1 MRLKKMV
8 NLYLL
13 AYWKSKKMIRIFKG
27 LKANY
32 FNLFKENKGCFKRL
46 YNAATDVLCFIL
58 SFMLLTTLTPL
69 LFVIYFF
76 RVWRKKKYERNI
88 L

>member
-1 MRLKKMV
+1 
-8 NLYLL
+8 
-13 AYWKSKKMIRIFKG
+13 MIRILKG

-46 YNAATDVLCFIL
+46 YNDAADVLCFIL
-58 SFMLLTTLTPL
+58 SLMLLTILTPF

-76 RVWRKKKYERNI
+76 RLRKKKKYERNF

>member
-1 MRLKKMV
+1 
-8 NLYLL
+8 
-13 AYWKSKKMIRIFKG
+13 MIRILKG
-27 LKANY
+27 LKSNY

-46 YNAATDVLCFIL
+46 YNAVADVLCFIL
-58 SFMLLTTLTPL
+58 SLMLLTILTPF

-76 RVWRKKKYERNI
+76 RVLRKKKHERNF

>member
-1 MRLKKMV
+1 MF
-8 NLYLL
+8 
-13 AYWKSKKMIRIFKG
+13 RIFKG

-58 SFMLLTTLTPL
+58 SLMLLTILTPL

-76 RVWRKKKYERNI
+76 RLRKKKKYERNF

>member
-1 MRLKKMV
+1 
-8 NLYLL
+8 
-13 AYWKSKKMIRIFKG
+13 MIRILKG
-27 LKANY
+27 LKSNY
-32 FNLFKENKGCFKRL
+32 SNLFKENKGCFKRL
-46 YNAATDVLCFIL
+46 YNDATDVLCFLL

-76 RVWRKKKYERNI
+76 RLMKKKKYERNI

>member
-1 MRLKKMV
+1 
-8 NLYLL
+8 
-13 AYWKSKKMIRIFKG
+13 MIRILKG
-27 LKANY
+27 LKSNY

-46 YNAATDVLCFIL
+46 YNAATDVLCFLL

-76 RVWRKKKYERNI
+76 RVLRKKKYERNF

>member
-1 MRLKKMV
+1 
-8 NLYLL
+8 
-13 AYWKSKKMIRIFKG
+13 MIRILKG

-58 SFMLLTTLTPL
+58 SLMLLTILTPL

-76 RVWRKKKYERNI
+76 RLRKKKKYERNI

>member
-1 MRLKKMV
+1 
-8 NLYLL
+8 
-13 AYWKSKKMIRIFKG
+13 MIRILKG
-27 LKANY
+27 LKSNY

-46 YNAATDVLCFIL
+46 YNAVADVLCFIL
-58 SFMLLTTLTPL
+58 SLMLLTTLTPL

-76 RVWRKKKYERNI
+76 RVLRKKKYERNF

>member
-1 MRLKKMV
+1 
-8 NLYLL
+8 
-13 AYWKSKKMIRIFKG
+13 MIRILKG
-27 LKANY
+27 LKSNY

-46 YNAATDVLCFIL
+46 YNAVADVLCFLL
-58 SFMLLTTLTPL
+58 SLMLLTILTPF

-76 RVWRKKKYERNI
+76 RVLRKKKHERNF

>member
-1 MRLKKMV
+1 
-8 NLYLL
+8 
-13 AYWKSKKMIRIFKG
+13 MIRILKG
-27 LKANY
+27 LKSNY
-32 FNLFKENKGCFKRL
+32 SNLFKENKGCFKRL
-46 YNAATDVLCFIL
+46 YNDATDVLCFLL

-76 RVWRKKKYERNI
+76 RLRKKKKYERNF

>member
-1 MRLKKMV
+1 
-8 NLYLL
+8 
-13 AYWKSKKMIRIFKG
+13 MIRILKG
-27 LKANY
+27 LKSNY

-46 YNAATDVLCFIL
+46 YNAIADVLCFLL
-58 SFMLLTTLTPL
+58 SFMLLTILTPF

-76 RVWRKKKYERNI
+76 RVLRKKKYERNF

>member
-1 MRLKKMV
+1 
-8 NLYLL
+8 
-13 AYWKSKKMIRIFKG
+13 MIRIFKG

-46 YNAATDVLCFIL
+46 YNAVADVLCFIL
-58 SFMLLTTLTPL
+58 SLMLLTILTPF

-76 RVWRKKKYERNI
+76 RVLRKKKYERNF

>member
-1 MRLKKMV
+1 
-8 NLYLL
+8 
-13 AYWKSKKMIRIFKG
+13 MIRILKG
-27 LKANY
+27 LKSNY

-58 SFMLLTTLTPL
+58 SLMLLTILTPF

-76 RVWRKKKYERNI
+76 RVLRKKKYERNF

>member
-1 MRLKKMV
+1 
-8 NLYLL
+8 
-13 AYWKSKKMIRIFKG
+13 MIRILKG
-27 LKANY
+27 LKSNY

-46 YNAATDVLCFIL
+46 YNAVADVLCFLL

-76 RVWRKKKYERNI
+76 RVLRKKKHERNF

>member
-1 MRLKKMV
+1 
-8 NLYLL
+8 
-13 AYWKSKKMIRIFKG
+13 MIRILKG
-27 LKANY
+27 LRSNY

-46 YNAATDVLCFIL
+46 YNAVADVLCFLL
-58 SFMLLTTLTPL
+58 SLMLLTILTPF

-76 RVWRKKKYERNI
+76 RVLRKKKYERNF

>member
-1 MRLKKMV
+1 
-8 NLYLL
+8 
-13 AYWKSKKMIRIFKG
+13 MIRILRG
-27 LKANY
+27 LKSNY

-58 SFMLLTTLTPL
+58 SLMLLTTLTPL

-76 RVWRKKKYERNI
+76 RLRKKKKYERNF

>member
-1 MRLKKMV
+1 
-8 NLYLL
+8 
-13 AYWKSKKMIRIFKG
+13 MIRILKG
-27 LKANY
+27 LKSNY
-32 FNLFKENKGCFKRL
+32 SNLFKENKGCLKRL
-46 YNAATDVLCFIL
+46 YNDAADVLCFIL

-76 RVWRKKKYERNI
+76 RLRKKKKYERNF

>member
-1 MRLKKMV
+1 
-8 NLYLL
+8 
-13 AYWKSKKMIRIFKG
+13 MIRIFKG

-46 YNAATDVLCFIL
+46 YNASVDVLCFIL
-58 SFMLLTTLTPL
+58 SLMLLTILTPF

-76 RVWRKKKYERNI
+76 RVLRKKKYERNI

>member
-1 MRLKKMV
+1 
-8 NLYLL
+8 
-13 AYWKSKKMIRIFKG
+13 MIRILKG
-27 LKANY
+27 LKSNY

-46 YNAATDVLCFIL
+46 YNAVADVLYFLL

-76 RVWRKKKYERNI
+76 RVLRKKKYERNF

>member
-1 MRLKKMV
+1 
-8 NLYLL
+8 
-13 AYWKSKKMIRIFKG
+13 MIRIFKG

-46 YNAATDVLCFIL
+46 YNDASDVLCFIL
-58 SFMLLTTLTPL
+58 SIMLLTILTPF

-76 RVWRKKKYERNI
+76 RLRKKKKYERNF

>member
-1 MRLKKMV
+1 
-8 NLYLL
+8 
-13 AYWKSKKMIRIFKG
+13 MIRIFKG

-46 YNAATDVLCFIL
+46 YNDVADVLCFLL
-58 SFMLLTTLTPL
+58 SLMLLTILTPF
-69 LFVIYFF
+69 LFIIYFF
-76 RVWRKKKYERNI
+76 RVPRKKKNERNF

>member
-1 MRLKKMV
+1 
-8 NLYLL
+8 
-13 AYWKSKKMIRIFKG
+13 MIRILKG
-27 LKANY
+27 LKSNY

-46 YNAATDVLCFIL
+46 YNAVADVLCFIL
-58 SFMLLTTLTPL
+58 SLMLLTILTPF

-76 RVWRKKKYERNI
+76 RLRKKKKYERNF

>member
-1 MRLKKMV
+1 
-8 NLYLL
+8 
-13 AYWKSKKMIRIFKG
+13 MIRIFKG

-32 FNLFKENKGCFKRL
+32 SNLFKENKGCFKRL
-46 YNAATDVLCFIL
+46 YNAATDVLCFLL
-58 SFMLLTTLTPL
+58 SLMLLTILTPF

-76 RVWRKKKYERNI
+76 RLRKKKKYERNF

>member
-1 MRLKKMV
+1 
-8 NLYLL
+8 
-13 AYWKSKKMIRIFKG
+13 MIRIFKG

-46 YNAATDVLCFIL
+46 YNAVADVLCFLL
-58 SFMLLTTLTPL
+58 SLMLLTILTPF
-69 LFVIYFF
+69 LFIIYFF
-76 RVWRKKKYERNI
+76 RVLRKKKNERNF

>member
-1 MRLKKMV
+1 
-8 NLYLL
+8 
-13 AYWKSKKMIRIFKG
+13 MIRILKG
-27 LKANY
+27 LKSNY
-32 FNLFKENKGCFKRL
+32 SNLFKENKGCFKRL

-58 SFMLLTTLTPL
+58 SLMLLTILTPF

-76 RVWRKKKYERNI
+76 RVLRKKKHERNF

>member
-1 MRLKKMV
+1 
-8 NLYLL
+8 
-13 AYWKSKKMIRIFKG
+13 MIRILKG
-27 LKANY
+27 LNSNY

-46 YNAATDVLCFIL
+46 YNAVADVLCFLL

-76 RVWRKKKYERNI
+76 RLRKKKKYERNI

>member
-1 MRLKKMV
+1 
-8 NLYLL
+8 
-13 AYWKSKKMIRIFKG
+13 MIRIFKG

-46 YNAATDVLCFIL
+46 YNAVADVLCFIL
-58 SFMLLTTLTPL
+58 SLMLLTALTPL

-76 RVWRKKKYERNI
+76 RVLRKKKNDRNF